1 MKILILGA
9 TGMIGARL
17 TAEAASR
24 GHHVT
29 AASRHGDAPADDNV
43 TPLALDLHDVPA
55 LKDAVA
61 GQDVVIAAASA
72 RKTDDPFAET
82 ARYAQALVDGLG
94 DTRLIMVGG
103 AGSLNLPDG
112 TPVADTLPDAYAA
125 EAQSMRR
132 AYDTILAPSALDL
145 TFATPPFMIQPGP
158 RTGTYRIS
166 DRTVPGGPGE
176 VSAEDYAVA
185 VIDEAEN
192 AAHRGT
198 IIGIFPAA

>member
-9 TGMIGARL
+9 TGMIGSAI

-29 AASRHGDAPADDNV
+29 AASRSGTATASATV
-43 TPLALDLHDVPA
+43 MPLALDLHDVPA
-55 LKDAVA
+55 LQDAVQ
-61 GQDVVIAAASA
+61 GQDVVIATASA
-72 RKTDDPFAET
+72 RKTDDPFSET
-82 ARYAQALVDGLG
+82 AAYAQALVDGVG

-112 TPVADTLPDAYAA
+112 TAIADTLPDAYRA
-125 EAQSMRR
+125 EAQAMRR
-132 AYDTILAPSALDL
+132 AHETILAPSVLNL

-158 RTGTYRIS
+158 RTGHYRVS
-166 DRTVPGGPGE
+166 DRTVPDAPYE
-176 VSAEDYAVA
+176 ISAEDYAVA
-185 VIDEAEN
+185 LIDETER
-192 AAHRGT
+192 AAHPGQ

>member
-9 TGMIGARL
+9 TGMIGSRI

-29 AASRHGDAPADDNV
+29 AASRHGDAPAADTV
-43 TPLALDLHDVPA
+43 APLALDLHDAEA
-55 LKDAVA
+55 LRAAVA

-72 RKTDDPFAET
+72 RKTDDPYSET
-82 ARYAQALVDGLG
+82 DAYAQALVDGLG

-103 AGSLNLPDG
+103 AGSLDLPDG
-112 TPVADTLPDAYAA
+112 TPVADTLPEAYAD
-125 EAQSMRR
+125 EAKSMRR

-145 TFATPPFMIQPGP
+145 TFATPPFMIQPGN

-176 VSAEDYAVA
+176 ISAEDYAVA
-185 VIDEAEN
+185 LIDEAKN
-192 AAHRGT
+192 AAHSGQ

>member
-1 MKILILGA
+1 MKILVLGA
-9 TGMIGARL
+9 TGMIGTRIA
-17 TAEAASR
+17 AEAASR

-29 AASRHGDAPADDNV
+29 AASRHGDAPSADNV
-43 TPLALDLHDVPA
+43 VPLTLDLHDTAA
-55 LKDAVA
+55 LRRAVV

-82 ARYAQALVDGLG
+82 AAYAQALVDALG
-94 DTRLIMVGG
+94 ETRLIMVGG

-112 TPVADTLPDAYAA
+112 TPVADTLPEAYAA

-158 RTGTYRIS
+158 RTGRYRIS
-166 DRTVPGGPGE
+166 DRTVPGGASE
-176 VSAEDYAVA
+176 ISAEDYAVA
-185 VIDEAEN
+185 LIDEAEN
-192 AAHRGT
+192 AAHRGA

>member
-1 MKILILGA
+1 MKILVLGA
-9 TGMIGARL
+9 TGMIGSRI
-17 TAEAASR
+17 TSEAASR
-24 GHHVT
+24 GHDVT
-29 AASRHGDAPADDNV
+29 AASRHGMAPAADTV
-43 TPLALDLHDVPA
+43 TALALDLHDTAA
-55 LKDAVA
+55 LRDAVA

-82 ARYAQALVDGLG
+82 AAYAQALVDALG

-158 RTGTYRIS
+158 RTGRYRIS
-166 DRTVPGGPGE
+166 DRTVPGGASE
-176 VSAEDYAVA
+176 ISAEDYAVA
-185 VIDEAEN
+185 LIDEAEN
-192 AAHRGT
+192 ASHRGA

>member
-9 TGMIGARL
+9 TGMIGSRI

-29 AASRHGDAPADDNV
+29 AASRHGDAPAADTV
-43 TPLALDLHDVPA
+43 APLALDLHDAEA
-55 LKDAVA
+55 LRAAVA

-72 RKTDDPFAET
+72 RKTDDPYSET
-82 ARYAQALVDGLG
+82 DAYAHALVDGLG

-103 AGSLNLPDG
+103 AGSLDLPDG
-112 TPVADTLPDAYAA
+112 TPVADTLPESYAD
-125 EAQSMRR
+125 EAKSMRR

-145 TFATPPFMIQPGP
+145 TFATPPFMIQPGN

-176 VSAEDYAVA
+176 ISAEDYAVA
-185 VIDEAEN
+185 LIDEAEN
-192 AAHRGT
+192 AAHSGR